1 MAMMHGSFA
10 RLLLALVAV
19 SVAAGGCA
27 APEASRRAAWEQ
39 LLANRE
45 ESAARRWFLEVLRA
59 NGVDEGFQE
68 AMSRPPIGKRD
79 WEVETLRTIP
89 GSNGLVYVQLR
100 PDPEYI
106 PGAQAE
112 LEHWAGPER
121 FWFFFDRSGQLLA
134 WSNNLSGTW
143 LVADVTGDGTKD
155 LLVSTGPPKGLEGR
169 QETLG
174 RAYYTLFGTSAAR
187 PSRTPFGFSG
197 QEGLTYTFT
206 LIHLCDSSVPLVMTY
221 EGKDPLEDDA
231 NEPAEWTYT
240 VIRSF
245 KGGEPKVILVARDHL
260 ELRTGPAGSVLLQ
273 AANVWPGDDRDCQ
286 VRYDVLKRRFSVEW
300 LKEGEEGWNPVFFS
314 TTVPR

>member
-39 LLANRE
+39 LLAHRE

-59 NGVDEGFQE
+59 NGVDQGFQE
-68 AMSRPPIGKRD
+68 DMSCPSIAKRD
-79 WEVETLRTIP
+79 WEVETLRAIP
-89 GSNGLVYVQLR
+89 GCNGLVYVQVR
-100 PDPEYI
+100 PDPEYYL
-106 PGAQAE
+106 PVQAE
-112 LEHWAGPER
+112 FEDRAWPER

-134 WSNNLSGTW
+134 WSHNLSGTW

-169 QETLG
+169 EETLG
-174 RAYYTLFGTSAAR
+174 RVYYTLFRTSAPR

-197 QEGLTYTFT
+197 QEGLTYGCT

-221 EGKDPLEDDA
+221 EAKDPLEDDA

-240 VIRSF
+240 VVRSF
-245 KGGEPKVILVARDHL
+245 KGGEPEVILVAWGHL
-260 ELRTGPAGSVLLQ
+260 ELRTGPAGDVLLQ
-273 AANVWPGDDRDCQ
+273 PEGDERNYQ
-286 VRYDVLKRRFSVEW
+286 VCYDVRKRRFSVEW
-300 LKEGEEGWNPVFFS
+300 LKEGEKGWHPVCFS